1 MIAVQKMEDYS
12 GWLAEKEAHID
23 ELIKTYARN
32 PRPGVAKAIIA
43 EIGFHDDVYESVY
56 GTRPRGRWER
66 AIADLPRKAK
76 RIMGEI
82 YGL

>member
-1 MIAVQKMEDYS
+1 MIAVQKMEDYA
-12 GWLAEKEAHID
+12 GWLAEKEAHIA
-23 ELIKTYARN
+23 ELMETYARN
-32 PRPGVAKAIIA
+32 PRPGVARTIID
-43 EIGFHDDVYESVY
+43 EMTFHDDVYESVY